1 MRPLRIG
8 LAQINTVTGDIG
20 SNVKKV
26 LLTLDHAK
34 SRDVDL
40 VIFPEM
46 TLTGYPPRDLLD
58 MPAFVDESLKA
69 LVNIAAQCRQI
80 AAIVGH
86 VERNGQTEGKPLF
99 NAASLLARGT
109 AKTICRKSLL
119 PTYDVFDEARWF
131 QPGTVHTPHRHSGW
145 LLGTSICEDIWNDA
159 LHHGRR
165 LYDIDPIERLV
176 AAGAE
181 ALINIGASPYQCMRR
196 QAKTDMLSG
205 TAKRHARPL
214 ITVNQVG
221 GNDSLIFDGG
231 SAVFDAE
238 GNLVHQSPHFEESF
252 DVIDLDDLPPP
263 KATLEETIGDIHSAL
278 VLGLR
283 DYVRK
288 CGFKSALVGLS
299 GGIDSAVTCAL
310 AVEALGSAAVTGV
323 TMPSVHS
330 SRGSVDDSRALARSL
345 GITCHTVTIPPMVDA
360 FGKALVPVLGDGD
373 LGVTDENIQARVRGV
388 ILMAISNRTGAL
400 LLTTGNKSELAVGY
414 CTLYG
419 DMAGGLAIISDVP
432 KTMVYDLARH
442 INRHREVIPQAIID
456 KPPSAE
462 LRPGQRDSDSLPPYD
477 ILDPIMR
484 AHVEEHLSAEAIV
497 ERGYDEATVRRIL
510 RLIAGAEYKRRQAP
524 PGLRV
529 TSKAFG
535 EGWRMPIARGKRGTP

>member
-1 MRPLRIG
+1 MRVG

-26 LLTLDHAK
+26 LRTLEHAASLK
-34 SRDVDL
+34 VDL

-58 MPAFVDESLKA
+58 MPAFVDESLRA
-69 LVNIAAQCRQI
+69 LVNIAAECRQI

-86 VERNGQTEGKPLF
+86 VERSGHAEGKPLF
-99 NAASLLARGT
+99 NAASLLSHGT
-109 AKTICRKSLL
+109 AKTICRKTLL

-131 QPGTVHTPHRHSGW
+131 QPGTVHTPHRFGGW
-145 LLGTSICEDIWNDA
+145 LLGTSICEDIWNNS
-159 LHHGRR
+159 LHHSHR

-176 AAGAE
+176 TAGAE

-196 QAKTDMLSG
+196 QAKTAMLSS
-205 TAKRHARPL
+205 TARRHGRPL
-214 ITVNQVG
+214 IVVNQVG

-238 GNLVHQSPHFEESF
+238 GQLVHQAPHFRESF
-252 DVIDLDDLPPP
+252 DVINLDGLPAPIVAP
-263 KATLEETIGDIHSAL
+263 EETIADIHSAL

-288 CGFKSALVGLS
+288 CGFKKVLVGLS

-330 SRGSVDDSRALARSL
+330 STGSVQDSRALAQNL
-345 GITCHTVTIPPMVDA
+345 AITCHTVPIPLLVDA
-360 FGKALVPVLGDGD
+360 FGKALVPVLGEGD

-388 ILMAISNRTGAL
+388 ILMAISNQTGAL

-419 DMAGGLAIISDVP
+419 DMAGGLAVISDVP
-432 KTMVYDLARH
+432 KTMVYELAHH

-462 LRPGQRDSDSLPPYD
+462 LRPGQKDTDSLPPYD

-484 AHVEEHLSAEAIV
+484 AHVEEHLSAEAIIK
-497 ERGYDEATVRRIL
+497 RGYDGATVRRIL

-535 EGWRMPIARGKRGTP
+535 EGWRMPIARGKH